1 VYQKAHYAASE
12 ISKIPGFELQN
23 TNEFFKEFVVSCPTQ
38 PEIINKKLIEKN
50 ILGGLD
56 ISHLQQNSML
66 ICVTEMNTKDDI
78 DALVTSLKD
87 L

>member
-1 VYQKAHYAASE
+1 ML
-12 ISKIPGFELQN
+12 PGFQVQN
-23 TNEFFKEFVVSCPTQ
+23 QNEFFKEFVISCPIK
-38 PEIINKKLIEKN
+38 PEVINKKLIAQN

-66 ICVTEMNTKDDI
+66 LCVTEMNTKNDI
-78 DALVTSLKD
+78 DALVMALKD